1 MENQLTQSGGTA
13 PAVVSGDCSAW
24 ALYRPDGTIKTVILG
39 ISMDADRE
47 NFLLADAWDEIRP
60 EDYYAAGTPI
70 PRATNEA
77 RAAGYRVVSVTI
89 SPNEK
94 GQT

>member
-1 MENQLTQSGGTA
+1 
-13 PAVVSGDCSAW
+13 
-24 ALYRPDGTIKTVILG
+24 
-39 ISMDADRE
+39 MDADRE